1 MKIFHLVVRIKKF
14 DLSFNHSST
23 QIVFRIR
30 LTQSISISTHQKKM
44 ITISLK
50 NKINTQTSSYLSR
63 SHDCRSSRL
72 SQTSSIHRMN
82 RTWDSVS
89 LLDQTRIKQLR
100 TENMIKMLI
109 RTWAHIM
116 SFKNITFK
124 KNISN
129 DHKESIRSVSLTR
142 IQAIIISIWKRNSI
156 TARICTQEMM
166 SMTIFMTSST
176 SQRKLTMIRR
186 LISSRWSKEIFSNT
200 YAWRVKIVLRRRQ
213 SYLSIWERLI
223 DQIKIHSL
231 RDLYQSWSIIYCWMI
246 LITLYDLQYNSI
258 NSMKTS
264 TMLFMKRIMLQS
276 KRLLTMMFFMISAL
290 ILTILLSW
298 SIESFFWIAFQIFR
312 FKSWSSQSQLET
324 WVTNWSTLTNLL
336 S

>member
-1 MKIFHLVVRIKKF
+1 MISIMKIFHLVVRIKKF

-30 LTQSISISTHQKKM
+30 LTQSISISTHQKEM

-82 RTWDSVS
+82 RTWDSIS

-129 DHKESIRSVSLTR
+129 DHKESIRSVSSTR
-142 IQAIIISIWKRNSI
+142 IQAMIILIWKRNSI

-186 LISSRWSKEIFSNT
+186 LISSRWSKEIFSNI
-200 YAWRVKIVLRRRQ
+200 YAWRVKIVSRRRQ

-246 LITLYDLQYNSI
+246 LITLYDIQYNSM
-258 NSMKTS
+258 NSMKT
-264 TMLFMKRIMLQS
+264 
-276 KRLLTMMFFMISAL
+276 
-290 ILTILLSW
+290 
-298 SIESFFWIAFQIFR
+298 
-312 FKSWSSQSQLET
+312 
-324 WVTNWSTLTNLL
+324 
-336 S
+336 